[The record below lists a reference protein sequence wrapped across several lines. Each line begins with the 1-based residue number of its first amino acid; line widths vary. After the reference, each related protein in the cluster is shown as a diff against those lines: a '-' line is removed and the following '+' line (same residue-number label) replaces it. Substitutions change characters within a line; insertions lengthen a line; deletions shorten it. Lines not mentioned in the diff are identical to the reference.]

1 MFRKFGSISYTL
13 ERLKGAEK
21 GHPEE
26 HECVRNGQGFEVRKS
41 AVRPECNEGRNK
53 VPWGCRLCR
62 PQRCEA
68 HFASPPLMP
77 FFTISFRISTQHY
90 CWEKCGYSSE
100 ESLGVSPKGN
110 RGFLRPILVQKGMT
124 HGEMPMKKR

>member
-77 FFTISFRISTQHY
+77 FFYYLLSNFDTALLLREMWLLIRGISGSKPERKPWVSETLFGT
-90 CWEKCGYSSE
+90 KGYD
-100 ESLGVSPKGN
+100 P
-110 RGFLRPILVQKGMT
+110 R
-124 HGEMPMKKR
+124 